1 MGGVSAIVVAAGRG
15 RRMGAKIGKQF
26 LPLMGK
32 PVLCYCLEVFEACSD
47 VDDIVLVVDAKDL
60 DYTRE
65 LLQPYGYRKL
75 HRIVAGG
82 VERQQSVYK
91 GLLEVKADTDIV
103 LIHDGVRPFVSL
115 PILEES
121 IRVARESGCSV
132 VGVPAKDTIKIV
144 DDQGYAVATPD
155 RRTLW
160 LIQTPQTFRYEILLQ
175 AHEKVQ
181 EENFLGTD
189 DAVLVERLGI
199 PVRMI
204 MGSYE
209 NIKITTPE
217 DMALGEI
224 ILAKQRRI

>member
-1 MGGVSAIVVAAGRG
+1 MGEVSAIIVAAGRG
-15 RRMGAKIGKQF
+15 RRMGTDIGKQF

-32 PVLCYCLEVFEACSD
+32 PVLNYCLEVFEACSG

-65 LLQPYGYRKL
+65 LLRPYGYRKL
-75 HRIVAGG
+75 QRIVVGG
-82 VERQQSVYK
+82 AERQHSVYK
-91 GLLEVKADTDIV
+91 GLLELKPDTDIV
-103 LIHDGVRPFVSL
+103 LVHDGVRPFVS
-115 PILEES
+115 PSILEES

-132 VGVPAKDTIKIV
+132 AGVPAKDTIKIV

-155 RRTLW
+155 RRSLW

-175 AHEKVQ
+175 AHEKAR

-189 DAVLVERLGI
+189 DAMLVERLGI
-199 PVRMI
+199 PVKMI

-209 NIKITTPE
+209 NIKITTSE

-224 ILAKQRRI
+224 ILAKRGKI

>member
-1 MGGVSAIVVAAGRG
+1 MGGVSAIIVAAGRG
-15 RRMGAKIGKQF
+15 RRMGANIGKQF

-32 PVLCYCLEVFEACSD
+32 PVLAYCLQVFEECSY

-65 LLQPYGYRKL
+65 LLQAYGYRKL
-75 HRIVAGG
+75 QRIVAGG
-82 VERQQSVYK
+82 AERQQSVYK
-91 GLLEVKADTDIV
+91 GLLGIKPDTDIV
-103 LIHDGVRPFVSL
+103 MIHDGVRPFVS
-115 PILEES
+115 PSILEES
-121 IRVARESGCSV
+121 IRVARENGCSV

-144 DDQGYAVATPD
+144 DDQGYTVATPD
-155 RRTLW
+155 RRSLW

-175 AHEKVQ
+175 AHEKAQ
-181 EENFLGTD
+181 EENFEGTD

-224 ILAKQRRI
+224 ILAKRGRM